1 MELALINTLRKLN
14 RTIAIAVGLGLLGM
28 AAFVVADI
36 ALRQVH
42 ASFGGSEELAGYA
55 MALVSSWGMAYALL
69 ELGHIRIDLVRS
81 RTQGTLRALFDI
93 FAMIVMSGVVVT
105 IAIKCWPVV
114 ERAVENGSRANTPL
128 ATPLA
133 WVQIPWF
140 AGWVWFAVMTCLVTL
155 AAISL
160 TLRGRA
166 AETEPFIGAFAEQDS
181 LK

>member
-1 MELALINTLRKLN
+1 MELALINRLRKLN
-14 RTIAIAVGLGLLGM
+14 QAIAMIVGVGLLGM

-69 ELGHIRIDLVRS
+69 ELGHIRIDLLRS
-81 RTQGTLRALFDI
+81 RTQGTLRALFDV
-93 FAMIVMSGVVVT
+93 FSMIIMSAVVVT

-133 WVQIPWF
+133 WVQVPWF
-140 AGWVWFAVMTCLVTL
+140 AGWVWFAVMSCLVTL

-160 TLRGRA
+160 LLRGRA
-166 AETEPFIGAFAEQDS
+166 DETEPLIGAFAEQDS

>member
-1 MELALINTLRKLN
+1 MELALINRLRHLN
-14 RTIAIAVGLGLLGM
+14 RAIAIIVGVGLLAM

-81 RTQGTLRALFDI
+81 RTQGTLRALFDV
-93 FAMIVMSGVVVT
+93 FSMVVMSGVVIT
-105 IAIKCWPVV
+105 IALKCWPVV
-114 ERAVENGSRANTPL
+114 ARAIDNGSRANTPL

-140 AGWVWFAVMTCLVTL
+140 AGWLWFAVMTCLVTL

-160 TLRGRA
+160 LVRGRGA
-166 AETEPFIGAFAEQDS
+166 DTEPFVGAFAEQDT

>member
-1 MELALINTLRKLN
+1 MELVLINRLRKLN
-14 RTIAIAVGLGLLGM
+14 HGIAMIVGLGLLGM

-55 MALVSSWGMAYALL
+55 MALVSSWGMAYTLL

-81 RTQGTLRALFDI
+81 RTHGTMRALFDV
-93 FAMIVMSGVVVT
+93 FSMIIMSGVVVT

-114 ERAVENGSRANTPL
+114 ERAIENGSRANTPL

-140 AGWVWFAVMTCLVTL
+140 AGWVWFAVMACLVTL
-155 AAISL
+155 AAISML
-160 TLRGRA
+160 VRGRA
-166 AETEPFIGAFAEQDS
+166 ADTEPFIGAFAEQDS

>member
-1 MELALINTLRKLN
+1 MELTLINSLRKLN
-14 RTIAIAVGLGLLGM
+14 RTIAMVVGIGLLGM

-36 ALRQVH
+36 GLRQVH

-55 MALVSSWGMAYALL
+55 MALVTSWGMAYTLL
-69 ELGHIRIDLVRS
+69 ELGHIRIDLLRS
-81 RTQGTLRALFDI
+81 RTQGTARALFDI
-93 FAMIVMSGVVVT
+93 FSMIVMSGVVVV

-114 ERAVENGSRANTPL
+114 ERAIENGSRANTPL

-160 TLRGRA
+160 FARGRA
-166 AETEPFIGAFAEQDS
+166 AETEPFIGAYAEQDS

>member
-1 MELALINTLRKLN
+1 MELELINRLRKLN
-14 RTIAIAVGLGLLGM
+14 QGIAMIVGLGLLGM
-28 AAFVVADI
+28 AAFVVTDI

-55 MALVSSWGMAYALL
+55 MALASSWGMAYALL

-93 FAMIVMSGVVVT
+93 FSMIIMSAVVVT
-105 IAIKCWPVV
+105 IAMKCWPVV
-114 ERAVENGSRANTPL
+114 ERAIENGSRANTPL

-133 WVQIPWF
+133 WVQVPWF
-140 AGWVWFAVMTCLVTL
+140 AGWVWFAVMSCLVTL

-160 TLRGRA
+160 FVKGRG
-166 AETEPFIGAFAEQDS
+166 AETEPFIGAFREQDS

>member
-1 MELALINTLRKLN
+1 MELALINRLRKLN
-14 RTIAIAVGLGLLGM
+14 RAIAIVVGLGLLGM

-69 ELGHIRIDLVRS
+69 ELGHIRIDLLRS
-81 RTQGTLRALFDI
+81 RTRGTLRALVDI
-93 FAMIVMSGVVVT
+93 FSMIVMSWVVIT

-140 AGWVWFAVMTCLVTL
+140 AGWVWFAVMACLVTL

-160 TLRGRA
+160 FVRGRGT
-166 AETEPFIGAFAEQDS
+166 ETEPFIGAFAEQDS

>member
-1 MELALINTLRKLN
+1 MELTLINALRKVN
-14 RTIAIAVGLGLLGM
+14 RTIALIVGLGLLGM

-69 ELGHIRIDLVRS
+69 ELGHIRIDLLRS
-81 RTQGTLRALFDI
+81 RTQGTLRALFDV
-93 FAMIVMSGVVVT
+93 FAMIVMSAVVAT
-105 IAIKCWPVV
+105 IAVRCWPVV
-114 ERAVENGSRANTPL
+114 ARAIENGSRANTPL

-133 WVQIPWF
+133 CIQVPWF
-140 AGWVWFAVMTCLVTL
+140 AGWVWFALMSCLVTL

-160 TLRGRA
+160 VLRGSA
-166 AETEPFIGAFAEQDS
+166 ADTEPFIGAFAEQDS

>member
-14 RTIAIAVGLGLLGM
+14 RAIAMIVGLGLLGM

-69 ELGHIRIDLVRS
+69 ELGHIRIDLLRS
-81 RTQGTLRALFDI
+81 RTQGTLRALFDV
-93 FAMIVMSGVVVT
+93 FSMCVMSAVVVT

-114 ERAVENGSRANTPL
+114 ERAIENGSRANTPL

-140 AGWVWFAVMTCLVTL
+140 AGWVWFAVMSCLVTL
-155 AAISL
+155 AAIGL

-166 AETEPFIGAFAEQDS
+166 DETEPFIGAFAEQDS

>member
-1 MELALINTLRKLN
+1 MELTLINGLRRLN
-14 RTIAIAVGLGLLGM
+14 RTIALIVGLGLLGM

-36 ALRQVH
+36 VLRQVH

-69 ELGHIRIDLVRS
+69 ELGHIRIDLLRS
-81 RTQGTLRALFDI
+81 RTQGKLRALFDI
-93 FAMIVMSGVVVT
+93 FSMIMMSAVVVT

-114 ERAVENGSRANTPL
+114 ERAIENGSRANTPL

-140 AGWVWFAVMTCLVTL
+140 AGWLWFAVMACLVTL

-160 TLRGRA
+160 FVRGRA
-166 AETEPFIGAFAEQDS
+166 ADTEPFIGAFAEQDS
-181 LK
+181 LQ

>member
-1 MELALINTLRKLN
+1 MELTLINALRKLN
-14 RTIAIAVGLGLLGM
+14 RVIALSVGVGLLGM

-42 ASFGGSEELAGYA
+42 SSFGGSEELAGYA
-55 MALVSSWGMAYALL
+55 MALVTSWGMAYTLL
-69 ELGHIRIDLVRS
+69 ELGHIRIDLIRS
-81 RTQGTLRALFDI
+81 RTRGMARALFDI
-93 FAMIVMSGVVVT
+93 FSMIVMSGVVVT

-114 ERAVENGSRANTPL
+114 ERAIENGSRANTPL

-133 WVQIPWF
+133 WVQVPWF
-140 AGWVWFAVMTCLVTL
+140 AGWVWFAVVSCLVTL

-160 TLRGRA
+160 AVRGRA
-166 AETEPFIGAFAEQDS
+166 ADTEPFIGAFAEQDS

>member
-1 MELALINTLRKLN
+1 MELALIDTLRKLN
-14 RTIAIAVGLGLLGM
+14 RTIALIVGLGLLGM

-42 ASFGGSEELAGYA
+42 ASFGGTEELAGYA

-69 ELGHIRIDLVRS
+69 ELGHIRIDLIRS
-81 RTQGTLRALFDI
+81 RTGQTVRALFDI
-93 FAMIVMSGVVVT
+93 FSMIVMSGVVVM
-105 IAIKCWPVV
+105 IAVKCWPVV
-114 ERAVENGSRANTPL
+114 ARAIENGSRANTPL

-160 TLRGRA
+160 LVRGRS

-181 LK
+181 LS